1 MSAAARV
8 SLTADRYIQW
18 GGHLLFAV
26 LMGVGLARALV
37 DARGPAVA
45 VVAGAAA
52 VSAWYLFGV
61 AAISLRHKQIQ
72 TPWTVVLVAGWAA
85 LTLWS
90 PAFVWPAFVL
100 AMLCWHF
107 LPRSLAVAFELL
119 IVSVSVLA
127 SLRGDTV
134 GVGAVIGPVIGIATA
149 IAVTEAVHRI
159 VDAAAERAALSRELG
174 LLAERERLGTQIH
187 DGAGQAL
194 AGIVMLLQSAAD
206 PSTAP
211 AQRHAQTAT
220 ALEMASAA
228 LTQTR
233 MFLRGLDG
241 GEVPDGPLTVG
252 LQSAVAKAA
261 RLGLPTELHVHGA
274 LDGLDDEAGALLLR
288 AAQEALANAV
298 RHAGATRA
306 VVTLTALGDEAHLDV
321 VDDGVGFSPARADGG
336 TGFGLRA
343 LATRAERCRGALTVD
358 SEPGDG
364 TTIHVCVPLS
374 DPALPTEAP
383 PPQGGSA

>member
-26 LMGVGLARALV
+26 LMAVGLARALV

-107 LPRSLAVAFELL
+107 LPRPLAVAFELL

-159 VDAAAERAALSRELG
+159 VDAAAERAALSRELA

-194 AGIVMLLQSAAD
+194 AGIVMLLRSAAD

-233 MFLRGLDG
+233 RFLRGLDG
-241 GEVPDGPLTVG
+241 GEVPDGPLAVG
-252 LQSAVAKAA
+252 LQSTVAKAA

-321 VDDGVGFSPARADGG
+321 VDDGVGFSPARADSG

-343 LATRAERCRGALTVD
+343 LATRAERCGGALTVD

-383 PPQGGSA
+383 PPLGGSA